1 MFSGCTELEDLPV
14 DYIKLSVF
22 ATSAC
27 QGMFENC
34 SKLRNTSVFTVG
46 VNIAVENSNEAQ
58 LKNIT
63 DVCNGMFSG
72 CSSLTTIDGIN
83 LAFIGPRGINRM
95 FFGCTSLEDASTLKF
110 VLSNMKPGWGYGKPA
125 MTSLF
130 EGCTS
135 LKKIPNF
142 DNGISDFSYADGV
155 FRNCSSLSGH
165 IYLKLKGTASA
176 TDYTKWFE
184 GTNITSA
191 TLELLG
197 YRTTNSTT
205 RIFEGCETLET
216 LILIDP
222 AGSNS
227 APYRLNSNYGVIISS
242 VEPIGIPS
250 TWTWINETVAKGTT
264 KPVISENTGNES
276 PFEYWK
282 EVYENDPEYSKD
294 VYFVANRPVSLT
306 EEKAATVCF
315 PAPVTVADIIGG
327 GKFYTFTGVQK
338 NEETN
343 KWEAV
348 YSEYTEDKLV
358 SNMPY
363 IYVPSSDEKLQ
374 IHENLT
380 LDDTSFEP
388 KAATVGDWTFQ
399 GVYKK
404 TNWNAENANIS
415 GKEYGFAA
423 ENRGTAEIGDFVQIG
438 EGAWQNAGTAY
449 LKYTGSDDPFKAS
462 TRGKEN
468 LPERITVVL
477 KSING
482 DGQTTA
488 IGSIDTKTG
497 EISFDD
503 KGDWYTISGNR
514 LSEKPSKTGVY
525 IHNGKKVI
533 IK

>member
-1 MFSGCTELEDLPV
+1 MHVS
-14 DYIKLSVF
+14 
-22 ATSAC
+22 
-27 QGMFENC
+27 
-34 SKLRNTSVFTVG
+34 RN
-46 VNIAVENSNEAQ
+46 
-58 LKNIT
+58 
-63 DVCNGMFSG
+63 
-72 CSSLTTIDGIN
+72 
-83 LAFIGPRGINRM
+83 NRQ
-95 FFGCTSLEDASTLKF
+95 
-110 VLSNMKPGWGYGKPA
+110 
-125 MTSLF
+125 
-130 EGCTS
+130 
-135 LKKIPNF
+135 I
-142 DNGISDFSYADGV
+142 
-155 FRNCSSLSGH
+155 
-165 IYLKLKGTASA
+165 
-176 TDYTKWFE
+176 
-184 GTNITSA
+184 
-191 TLELLG
+191 LLG
-197 YRTTNSTT
+197 NTNHGVLYQKT
-205 RIFEGCETLET
+205 RNR
-216 LILIDP
+216 
-222 AGSNS
+222 NS
-227 APYRLNSNYGVIISS
+227 DGAFQLVD
-242 VEPIGIPS
+242 VPS
-250 TWTWINETVAKGTT
+250 TWIVKEVDNFPTGDF
-264 KPVISENTGNES
+264 VISEGEDNADPYT
-276 PFEYWK
+276 YWK
-282 EVYENDPEYSKD
+282 DAYADDPDLSKSVIFMARRD
-294 VYFVANRPVSLT
+294 QSLT
-306 EEKAATVCF
+306 NAKAATVCF
-315 PAPVTVADIIGG
+315 PAPVTISSIEGG
-327 GKFYTFTGVQK
+327 GSFYEFTGVQK

-348 YSEYTEDKLV
+348 YTEYAEANLK
-358 SNMPY
+358 SNEPY
-363 IYVPSSDEKLQ
+363 IFVPTTDEKIL
-374 IHENLT
+374 ISESLT